1 MRVPRPADAAD
12 WWLRTAVGD
21 LTAARSLLSTPSA
34 PARGAAQFAH
44 QAAERALKA
53 AIAATGEEPVRT
65 HDLVFLTLR
74 CDSALQRTLARI
86 DIPVLSAV
94 LSRSRYPEMDDPVI
108 SRDQATAWLADAQE
122 IVAAAGQHLNIDI
135 ESLAAA

>member
-1 MRVPRPADAAD
+1 V
-12 WWLRTAVGD
+12 
-21 LTAARSLLSTPSA
+21 
-34 PARGAAQFAH
+34 
-44 QAAERALKA
+44 
-53 AIAATGEEPVRT
+53 TGEEPVRT

-74 CDSALQRTLARI
+74 CDSGLQRTLARI

-122 IVAAAGQHLNIDI
+122 IVAATGQHLNIDI
-135 ESLAAA
+135 ESLPTA